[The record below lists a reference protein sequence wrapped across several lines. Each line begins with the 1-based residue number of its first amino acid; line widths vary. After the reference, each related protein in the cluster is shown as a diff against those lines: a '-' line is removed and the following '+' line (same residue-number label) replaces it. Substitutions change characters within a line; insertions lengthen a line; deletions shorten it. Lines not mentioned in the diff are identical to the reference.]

1 MFTPKSDFLRVV
13 KERGF
18 FHQATDF
25 HALDELAEKDGLAG
39 YIGFDATATSLH
51 AESVAALHAGSP
63 DIALSLIDAAL
74 ADGAIDPLFRCH
86 REAALRLRRRMQRI

>member
-1 MFTPKSDFLRVV
+1 MNVIDGSPC
-13 KERGF
+13 
-18 FHQATDF
+18 A
-25 HALDELAEKDGLAG
+25 AENPIWRKAAMGR
-39 YIGFDATATSLH
+39 TATSLH